1 MKAII
6 IALSLLAGIQF
17 TASAQEYKKA
27 SLQAAGLTC
36 AMCSNATFKALKTL
50 PFVDKIDTD
59 LNNTTFVLHFKP
71 GSAVNLDQIKSK
83 VENAGFSVAK
93 LTVTASFNK
102 VKVENDA
109 HINFAGHTLHFMNV
123 KPQVL
128 EGDKDITVID
138 KDFIPAKSFKSYSA
152 KTTMP
157 CYKTG
162 TMAACCKPANGAAA
176 DKRVYHVTI

>member
-6 IALSLLAGIQF
+6 IALSLLAGVQF
-17 TASAQEYKKA
+17 SASAQQYKKA
-27 SLQAAGLTC
+27 ALQAAGLTC
-36 AMCSNATFKALKTL
+36 SMCSNATFKALQTL
-50 PFVDKIDTD
+50 PFVDKVDTD
-59 LNNTTFVLHFKP
+59 LNNNIFVLHFKP
-71 GSAVNLDQIKSK
+71 GSNVDLDQIKGK

-102 VKVENDA
+102 VKVENDT
-109 HINFAGHTLHFMNV
+109 HINFAGQTLHFMNV
-123 KPQVL
+123 RPQVL

-138 KDFIPAKSFKSYSA
+138 KDFITTKSFKSYSA

-162 TMAACCKPANGAAA
+162 TMADCCNPANGAAA
-176 DKRVYHVTI
+176 SKRVYHVTI

>member
-6 IALSLLAGIQF
+6 IALSLLAGVQF
-17 TASAQEYKKA
+17 SANAQQYKKA

-36 AMCSNATFKALKTL
+36 AMCSNATFKSLKTL

-71 GSAVNLDQIKSK
+71 GSAVNLDQLKSK

-109 HINFAGHTLHFMNV
+109 HINFAGNTLHFMNV

-162 TMAACCKPANGAAA
+162 VMADCCKPAQGAAA
-176 DKRVYHVTI
+176 EKRVYHVTI

>member
-1 MKAII
+1 MIMKTFLFI
-6 IALSLLAGIQF
+6 IALIGTQF
-17 TASAQEYKKA
+17 TAQAQYKKA

-59 LNNTTFVLHFKP
+59 LNNTTFILHFKP
-71 GSAVNLDQIKSK
+71 DAAVNLDQIKGK
-83 VENAGFSVAK
+83 VEDAGFAVAK
-93 LTVTASFNK
+93 LTVTANFNN

-109 HINFAGHTLHFMNV
+109 HIPFGGQTLHFLDV

-128 EGDKDITVID
+128 QGEKDIVVVD
-138 KDFIPAKSFKSYSA
+138 KNFVSA
-152 KTTMP
+152 KTFKKFSTQTQMA

-162 TMAACCKPANGAAA
+162 TMAGCCKQGSSEAG
-176 DKRVYHVTI
+176 KRVYHVTI